1 MLLDVKGLDV
11 RYGRTHAV
19 KGVDLNV
26 AEGEIVTVLGANGAG
41 KTSLLRALQ
50 GAVRPASGTISL
62 DGKELSAASPA
73 ARVASG
79 MMLVP
84 EGRQIFV
91 SMTVHENL
99 QMGVYLRSDG
109 DVARDLEAVY
119 DRFPNLAERRDMKA
133 SVLSGGE
140 QQMLAIG
147 RALVGR
153 PRLIMLDEPSLGL
166 SPLFVSRLFDLI
178 VELNKSGISILLV
191 EQNTTMA
198 LDVATRGY
206 VLELGRVVIEDSA
219 AALSTNT
226 ALTEA
231 YLGGGNET
239 SALTT
244 TGAQA

>member
-1 MLLDVKGLDV
+1 MLLEVSGFDI
-11 RYGRTHAV
+11 RYGRTQAV
-19 KGVDLNV
+19 RNASITVG
-26 AEGEIVTVLGANGAG
+26 EGEIVTVLGANGAG

-50 GAVRPASGTISL
+50 GAVKPAGGRIVF
-62 DGKELSAASPA
+62 DGRDLTGASPS
-73 ARVASG
+73 ARVRAG

-99 QMGVYLRSDG
+99 QMGVYLRSDR
-109 DVARDLEAVY
+109 DAARDIEAIY

-153 PRLIMLDEPSLGL
+153 PRLMMLDEPSLGL

-178 VELNKSGISILLV
+178 VELNRSGIGILLV

-198 LDVATRGY
+198 LEVAARGY
-206 VLELGRVVIEDSA
+206 VLELGSIVLEDTA
-219 AALSTNT
+219 MALSKNPT
-226 ALTEA
+226 LTEA
-231 YLGGGNET
+231 YLGGNQDSPSPAVGER
-239 SALTT
+239 A
-244 TGAQA
+244 

>member
-19 KGVDLNV
+19 KSVDLNV

-50 GAVRPASGTISL
+50 GAVRPASGTISF
-62 DGKELSAASPA
+62 DGKELAAASPA

-109 DVARDLEAVY
+109 DIARDLDAVY

-178 VELNKSGISILLV
+178 VELNKTGISILLV

-206 VLELGRVVIEDSA
+206 VLELGKVVIEDSA

-244 TGAQA
+244 TGTEA

>member
-1 MLLDVKGLDV
+1 MLLEISGLDV

-19 KGVDLNV
+19 RNASITVG
-26 AEGEIVTVLGANGAG
+26 EGEIVTVLGANGAG

-50 GAVRPASGTISL
+50 GAVRPAGGRIVF
-62 DGKELSAASPA
+62 DGKDLTGASPS
-73 ARVASG
+73 ARVRAG

-99 QMGVYLRSDG
+99 QMGVYLRSDR
-109 DVARDLEAVY
+109 DVARDIEAIY

-153 PRLIMLDEPSLGL
+153 PRLMMLDEPSLGL

-178 VELNKSGISILLV
+178 VELSQSGIGILLV

-198 LDVATRGY
+198 LEVAARGY
-206 VLELGRVVIEDSA
+206 VLELGSIVLEDTA
-219 AALSTNT
+219 EALSR
-226 ALTEA
+226 
-231 YLGGGNET
+231 
-239 SALTT
+239 
-244 TGAQA
+244 

>member
-1 MLLDVKGLDV
+1 MLLEVSGLDV

-19 KGVDLNV
+19 RNMDLTV
-26 AEGEIVTVLGANGAG
+26 AAGEIVTVLGANGAG

-50 GAVRPASGTISL
+50 GAIRPAGGRIVF
-62 DGKELSAASPA
+62 DGRDLTAASPS
-73 ARVASG
+73 ARVRSG

-99 QMGVYLRSDG
+99 QMGVYLRSDSE
-109 DVARDLEAVY
+109 VARDIDEVY

-178 VELNKSGISILLV
+178 VELNRSGIGILLV

-198 LDVATRGY
+198 LDVASRGY
-206 VLELGRVVIEDSA
+206 VLELGTVVLEGPASDLA
-219 AALSTNT
+219 QNT
-226 ALTEA
+226 ALTDA
-231 YLGGGNET
+231 YLGGGHEKGFL
-239 SALTT
+239 AEERRL
-244 TGAQA
+244 

>member
-1 MLLDVKGLDV
+1 MLLEVTGLDV

-19 KGVDLNV
+19 RNAGITVG
-26 AEGEIVTVLGANGAG
+26 EGEIVTVLGANGAG

-50 GAVRPASGTISL
+50 GAVRPAAGRIVF
-62 DGKELSAASPA
+62 DGKDLTGASPA
-73 ARVASG
+73 ARVRAG

-99 QMGVYLRSDG
+99 QMGVYLRSDR
-109 DVARDLEAVY
+109 DAARDIEAIY

-153 PRLIMLDEPSLGL
+153 PRLMMLDEPSLGL

-178 VELNKSGISILLV
+178 VELNRSGIGILLV

-198 LDVATRGY
+198 LEVAARGY
-206 VLELGRVVIEDSA
+206 VLELGSIVLEDTA
-219 AALSTNT
+219 EALSKNPT
-226 ALTEA
+226 LTEA
-231 YLGGGNET
+231 YLGGHQNAPPHAIEEN
-239 SALTT
+239 A
-244 TGAQA
+244 

>member
-1 MLLDVKGLDV
+1 MLLEVSGLDV

-19 KGVDLNV
+19 RNATISVGQ
-26 AEGEIVTVLGANGAG
+26 GEIVTVLGANGAG

-50 GAVRPASGTISL
+50 GAVRPAGGRIVF
-62 DGKELSAASPA
+62 DGRDLTGASPS
-73 ARVASG
+73 ARVRAG

-99 QMGVYLRSDG
+99 QMGVYLRSDR
-109 DVARDLEAVY
+109 DAARDIEAIY

-153 PRLIMLDEPSLGL
+153 PRLMMLDEPSLGL

-178 VELNKSGISILLV
+178 VELNGSGIGILLV

-198 LDVATRGY
+198 LEVATRGY
-206 VLELGRVVIEDSA
+206 VLELGSIVLADSA
-219 AALSTNT
+219 AALSKNPT
-226 ALTEA
+226 LTEA
-231 YLGGGNET
+231 YLGGHQNSPSPAPGERV
-239 SALTT
+239 
-244 TGAQA
+244 

>member
-19 KGVDLNV
+19 KSVDLNV

-99 QMGVYLRSDG
+99 QMGVYLRSDS
-109 DVARDLEAVY
+109 DVARDLDAVY

-206 VLELGRVVIEDSA
+206 VLELGKVVIEDSA

-244 TGAQA
+244 TGTQA

>member
-79 MMLVP
+79 LMLVP

-99 QMGVYLRSDG
+99 QMGVYLRSDS
-109 DVARDLEAVY
+109 DVARDLDAVY

-178 VELNKSGISILLV
+178 VELNNSGISILLV

-206 VLELGRVVIEDSA
+206 VLELGKVVIEDSA

-244 TGAQA
+244 AGTQA

>member
-1 MLLDVKGLDV
+1 MLLEVRGLDV

-19 KGVDLNV
+19 KSIDLDL

-50 GAVRPASGTISL
+50 GAVKPAAGSIAFAGQNLTH
-62 DGKELSAASPA
+62 ASPA
-73 ARVASG
+73 ERVRGG

-99 QMGVYLRSDG
+99 LMGAYLRSDG
-109 DVARDLEAVY
+109 DWMRDLRQVY

-147 RALVGR
+147 RALVSR

-166 SPLFVSRLFDLI
+166 SPLFVNNLFELI
-178 VELNKSGISILLV
+178 RELNRSGISILLV
-191 EQNTTMA
+191 EQNTAMA
-198 LDVATRGY
+198 LETASRGY
-206 VLELGRVVIEDSA
+206 VLELGRVVLADSA
-219 AALSTNT
+219 AALSADP
-226 ALTEA
+226 ALAAA
-231 YLGGGNET
+231 YLGSHASDS
-239 SALTT
+239 SASIHAL
-244 TGAQA
+244 

>member
-1 MLLDVKGLDV
+1 MLLEVSGLNV
-11 RYGRTHAV
+11 RYGRNHAV
-19 KGVDLNV
+19 RDVDLTV

-50 GAVRPASGTISL
+50 GAVRPASGRIAFA
-62 DGKELSAASPA
+62 GKDLTSSSPA
-73 ARVASG
+73 ARVRGG

-99 QMGVYLRSDG
+99 QMGVYLRSDR
-109 DVARDLEAVY
+109 DAARDLNAVY
-119 DRFPNLAERRDMKA
+119 DRFPNLAQRRDMPA

-153 PRLIMLDEPSLGL
+153 PRLMMLDEPSLGL

-178 VELNKSGISILLV
+178 VELNRDGLGILLV

-198 LDVATRGY
+198 LEVAARGY
-206 VLELGRVVIEDSA
+206 VLELGSVVIADDA
-219 AALSTNT
+219 AALARNT

-231 YLGGGNET
+231 YLGGHGNSSLADAT
-239 SALTT
+239 HA
-244 TGAQA
+244 

>member
-1 MLLDVKGLDV
+1 MSLLEVSALDV

-19 KGVDLNV
+19 KSVDLMV
-26 AEGEIVTVLGANGAG
+26 DEGEIVTVLGANGAG

-50 GAVRPASGTISL
+50 GAVRPAGGRIVF
-62 DGKELSAASPA
+62 DGKDLTAASPA
-73 ARVASG
+73 ARVRSG

-91 SMTVHENL
+91 SMTVHENF

-109 DVARDLEAVY
+109 EIARDLDAVY
-119 DRFPNLAERRDMKA
+119 DRFPNLAQRRDMKA

-166 SPLFVSRLFDLI
+166 SPLFVSRLFDLV
-178 VELNKSGISILLV
+178 VELNKSGIGILLV

-198 LDVATRGY
+198 LDVAARGY
-206 VLELGRVVIEDSA
+206 VLELGTVVLADSA
-219 AALSTNT
+219 SALAENT

-231 YLGGGNET
+231 YLGGHGN
-239 SALTT
+239 SSLT
-244 TGAQA
+244 QAVHA

>member
-1 MLLDVKGLDV
+1 MLLEVSGLDV

-19 KGVDLNV
+19 RNV
-26 AEGEIVTVLGANGAG
+26 SLTVGEGEIVTVLGANGAG

-50 GAVRPASGTISL
+50 GAVRPAAGRIAFDGTDL
-62 DGKELSAASPA
+62 TQASPA
-73 ARVASG
+73 ARVRGG

-99 QMGVYLRSDG
+99 QMGVYLRADR
-109 DVARDLEAVY
+109 DVAKDIDAVY
-119 DRFPNLAERRDMKA
+119 DRFPNLAQRRDMKA

-166 SPLFVSRLFDLI
+166 SPLFVQRLFDLI
-178 VELNKSGISILLV
+178 VELNKSGIGILLV

-198 LDVATRGY
+198 LEVASRGY
-206 VLELGRVVIEDSA
+206 VLELGSVVIEDSA
-219 AALSTNT
+219 SALATNK

-231 YLGGGNET
+231 YLGGGHGN
-239 SALTT
+239 SALAETH
-244 TGAQA
+244 A

>member
-1 MLLDVKGLDV
+1 MLLEVSGLHV

-19 KGVDLNV
+19 KALDLTIQ
-26 AEGEIVTVLGANGAG
+26 EGEIVTVLGSNGAG

-50 GAVRPASGTISL
+50 GAVKPAGGSVKFAGEDITNL
-62 DGKELSAASPA
+62 SPA
-73 ARVASG
+73 DRVTRG

-99 QMGVYLRSDG
+99 LMGAYLRHDG
-109 DVARDLEAVY
+109 DWQRDLQAVY
-119 DRFPNLAERRDMKA
+119 QRFPNLAERKDMKA

-147 RALVGR
+147 RALVAR

-166 SPLFVSRLFDLI
+166 SPLFVNNLFELI
-178 VELNKSGISILLV
+178 KELNRDGISILLV
-191 EQNTTMA
+191 EQNTGMA
-198 LDVATRGY
+198 LETASRGY
-206 VLELGRVVIEDSA
+206 VLELGKVVLADSA
-219 AALSTNT
+219 AALAGNT

-231 YLGGGNET
+231 YLGGGHASST
-239 SALTT
+239 STN
-244 TGAQA
+244 QPQPV

>member
-1 MLLDVKGLDV
+1 VLLEVSGLDV
-11 RYGRTHAV
+11 SYGRTHAV
-19 KGVDLNV
+19 RNVSLTVDG
-26 AEGEIVTVLGANGAG
+26 GEIVAVLGANGAG
-41 KTSLLRALQ
+41 KTSLLRALH
-50 GAVRPASGTISL
+50 GAVRPAGGRVVF
-62 DGKELSAASPA
+62 DGVDLTASSPA
-73 ARVASG
+73 TRVRSG

-99 QMGVYLRSDG
+99 QMGVYLRADRHVS
-109 DVARDLEAVY
+109 RDLDAVY
-119 DRFPNLAERRDMKA
+119 DRFPNLAQRRHMLA

-153 PRLIMLDEPSLGL
+153 PRLVMLDEPSLGL

-178 VELNKSGISILLV
+178 CELNRGGIGILLV

-198 LDVATRGY
+198 LEVSARGY
-206 VLELGRVVIEDSA
+206 VLELGAVVLAASA
-219 AALSTNT
+219 RALAENT

-231 YLGGGNET
+231 YLGRGHGASSV
-239 SALTT
+239 SA
-244 TGAQA
+244 AAHA

>member
-1 MLLDVKGLDV
+1 MLLEVSSLDV

-19 KGVDLNV
+19 RQVDLTV
-26 AEGEIVTVLGANGAG
+26 AKGEIVTVLGANGAG
-41 KTSLLRALQ
+41 KSSLLRALQ
-50 GAVRPASGTISL
+50 GAVRPAGGRVVF
-62 DGKELSAASPA
+62 DGMDLTAASPA
-73 ARVASG
+73 ARVRSG

-99 QMGVYLRSDG
+99 QMGVYLRSDR
-109 DVARDLEAVY
+109 DVARDLDAVY
-119 DRFPNLAERRDMKA
+119 DRFPNLAQRRDMKA

-178 VELNKSGISILLV
+178 VELNQSGIGILLV

-198 LDVATRGY
+198 LEVAARGY
-206 VLELGRVVIEDSA
+206 VLELGMVVLADSA
-219 AALSTNT
+219 RALTENR

-231 YLGGGNET
+231 YLGGGHTT
-239 SALTT
+239 SSFAE
-244 TGAQA
+244 GAHA

>member
-1 MLLDVKGLDV
+1 MLLDVTGLDV

-19 KGVDLNV
+19 KGVDLTV
-26 AEGEIVTVLGANGAG
+26 GQGEIVTVLGANGAG

-50 GAVRPASGTISL
+50 GAVRPAAGRVVF
-62 DGKELSAASPA
+62 DGRDLAATSPA
-73 ARVASG
+73 MRVRSG

-99 QMGVYLRSDG
+99 QMGGYLRSDR
-109 DVARDLEAVY
+109 DVARDLDAIY

-153 PRLIMLDEPSLGL
+153 PRLMMLDEPSLGL

-178 VELNKSGISILLV
+178 VELNQSGIGILLV

-198 LDVATRGY
+198 LEVAARGY
-206 VLELGRVVIEDSA
+206 VLELGAIVLEDTA
-219 AALSTNT
+219 AALAKTPT
-226 ALTEA
+226 LTEA
-231 YLGGGNET
+231 YLGGHQNSSSHAAGEH
-239 SALTT
+239 A
-244 TGAQA
+244 

>member
-1 MLLDVKGLDV
+1 MLLEVSGLDV

-19 KGVDLNV
+19 RSVNLTVG
-26 AEGEIVTVLGANGAG
+26 EGEIVTVLGANGAG

-50 GAVRPASGTISL
+50 GAVRPAAGKIVF
-62 DGKELSAASPA
+62 DGQDLTQSSPA
-73 ARVASG
+73 ARVRSG

-99 QMGVYLRSDG
+99 QMGVYLRSDRG
-109 DVARDLEAVY
+109 IAKDLDAVY
-119 DRFPNLAERRDMKA
+119 DRFPNLAQRRDMKA

-166 SPLFVSRLFDLI
+166 SPLFVQRLFDLI
-178 VELNKSGISILLV
+178 VELNKSGIGILLV

-198 LDVATRGY
+198 LEVAARGY
-206 VLELGRVVIEDSA
+206 VLELGSVVIEDSA
-219 AALSTNT
+219 SALSNNT

-231 YLGGGNET
+231 YLGGGHGN
-239 SALTT
+239 S
-244 TGAQA
+244 AQAVSHA

>member
-1 MLLDVKGLDV
+1 MPLLEVSGLDV

-19 KGVDLNV
+19 KRVSLTV
-26 AEGEIVTVLGANGAG
+26 CEGEIVTVLGANGAG

-50 GAVRPASGTISL
+50 GAVRPSGGRIVF
-62 DGKELSAASPA
+62 DGKDLTAASPA
-73 ARVASG
+73 ARVRSG

-99 QMGVYLRSDG
+99 QMGVYLRSDQ
-109 DVARDLEAVY
+109 DIARDIDGVY
-119 DRFPNLAERRDMKA
+119 DRFPNLAQRRDMKA

-178 VELNKSGISILLV
+178 VELNKSGIGILLV

-198 LDVATRGY
+198 LEVAARGY
-206 VLELGRVVIEDSA
+206 VLELGTVVLADSA
-219 AALSTNT
+219 KALVENT

-231 YLGGGNET
+231 YLGGQGNP
-239 SALTT
+239 SLSQSVRA
-244 TGAQA
+244 

>member
-99 QMGVYLRSDG
+99 QMGVYLRSDS
-109 DVARDLEAVY
+109 DVARDLDAVY

-178 VELNKSGISILLV
+178 VELNKTGISILLV

-206 VLELGRVVIEDSA
+206 VLELGKVVIEDSA

-244 TGAQA
+244 TGTEA